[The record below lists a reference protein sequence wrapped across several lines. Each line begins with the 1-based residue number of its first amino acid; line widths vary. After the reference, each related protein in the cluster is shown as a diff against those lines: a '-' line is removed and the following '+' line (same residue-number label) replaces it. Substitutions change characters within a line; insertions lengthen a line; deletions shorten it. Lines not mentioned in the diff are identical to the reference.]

1 MIGAAR
7 SRLSAVRYALP
18 GLVERHVAGPG
29 VAETARLCT
38 RLHAA
43 GFAVTTGYFNAAG
56 AAPLA
61 IAATYAQLAEALT
74 RQGVDTYLSVKAP
87 QLQFAEGALAAIAAA
102 GLPLV
107 LDAHA
112 PAQADA
118 TLALAQGR
126 HGVVLP
132 ARWQRS
138 VDDAE
143 RLRDAPVRLRLVKG
157 EWADP
162 EADPADRSAAYLKL
176 VTALAG
182 RGAPVAVA
190 THDPELAAR
199 ALTLLLKAGTPA
211 ELEQLRGLP
220 RRRTVA
226 LARALGVPV
235 RVYVPF
241 GPGWW
246 PYALD
251 QALARPWLPAWWL
264 RDRFS
269 RPGGVRRSA

>member
-1 MIGAAR
+1 MAA
-7 SRLSAVRYALP
+7 
-18 GLVERHVAGPG
+18 
-29 VAETARLCT
+29 TAKLCGN
-38 RLHAA
+38 LHAA
-43 GFAVTTGYFNAAG
+43 GFAVTAGYFNAAG
-56 AAPLA
+56 ADPLV
-61 IAATYAQLAEALT
+61 IAATYAELANALT
-74 RQGVDTYLSVKAP
+74 WQGVDGYLSVKAP
-87 QLQFAEGALAAIAAA
+87 QLQFSVAALAQIAAA

-118 TLALAQGR
+118 TLALAGGH

-132 ARWQRS
+132 ARWRRS
-138 VDDAE
+138 MADAVT
-143 RLRDAPVRLRLVKG
+143 LRDAPVRLRLVKG

-162 EADPADRSAAYLKL
+162 AADPADRSAPYLTL

-190 THDPELAAR
+190 THDPDLAAR
-199 ALTLLLKAGTPA
+199 ALALLLEAGTPC

-220 RRRTVA
+220 RRRTVM
-226 LARALGVPV
+226 LARTMGVPV

-246 PYALD
+246 PYAVD
-251 QALARPWLPAWWL
+251 QALARPYLPTWWL

-269 RPGGVRRSA
+269 RPEGVRQSA